1 MKNSNVDIN
10 LDRKPKKLE
19 FYRLSES
26 SIFYIN
32 SSAINPLMC
41 GRCGSIVG
49 SKLDHTKF
57 HNDVED
63 EQFQPVVTNPLMRR
77 GPNALLQK
85 V

>member
-1 MKNSNVDIN
+1 MKNSSVDIN
-10 LDRKPKKLE
+10 LDKKPKKLE

-26 SIFYIN
+26 STYYIN
-32 SSAINPLMC
+32 SKMINPLLC
-41 GRCGSIVG
+41 VRCGCIVG

-63 EQFQPVVTNPLMRR
+63 EQFQPVVTNPVMRR